1 VSVTSRV
8 AQSLRFWQPPDAPQG
23 IGAVATSGKLNLGG
37 YGRIVGQVVQ
47 DVATT
52 VLIQFRAV
60 RSPTAPVVEF
70 YTVPVD
76 PSQVGVFAYT
86 FDVSV
91 RADYVTI
98 TTTNG
103 GAPSTFFRAH
113 AEAYPV

>member
-1 VSVTSRV
+1 MSAGAPLAT
-8 AQSLRFWQPPDAPQG
+8 LPFWRPASAAKG
-23 IGAVATSGKLNLGG
+23 VGAVDTSGKINLQG
-37 YGRIVGQVVQ
+37 YRRIVGQVVQ

-52 VLIQFRAV
+52 VLIQFRAS

-76 PSQVGVFAYT
+76 ASQVGVFAYT
-86 FDVSV
+86 FDVTV
-91 RADYVTI
+91 RAPYVTI

-103 GAPSTFFRAH
+103 GAPSTFYRAN